1 MRTTPT
7 TSALTIACATLLLA
21 ACDEPTTSPAGLR
34 EADAALAT
42 PARGTGASAAS
53 ALVAA
58 GAPFT
63 VRAPLDPY
71 FINQMPDFMIRSH
84 VRSDLVMQRLV
95 TPPSEGVW
103 HTHPGPS
110 FGIVEQGR
118 VMITRVTRRGCVS
131 EVYGP
136 GDPNGAAYFEV
147 ADEVHRATVLG
158 PTDAVE
164 YKVRFNTPVGAPLST
179 VVGAPGC

>member
-1 MRTTPT
+1 MRTTLT
-7 TSALTIACATLLLA
+7 TSVLTIAGATLLLA
-21 ACDEPTTSPAGLR
+21 ACDEPTTSPSGLR

-42 PARGTGASAAS
+42 SARATGAATAS
-53 ALVAA
+53 AVLAV

-84 VRSDLVMQRLV
+84 VRADLVMQRLV

-110 FGIVEQGR
+110 FGIVDQGR

-136 GDPNGAAYFEV
+136 GEPNGAAYFEV
-147 ADEVHRATVLG
+147 AGEVHRATVLG

-179 VVGAPGC
+179 AVEAPSC